1 MISLC
6 YWWGQIYHQN
16 IQGLRRKSSELLNF
30 LYPNLPHALCFT
42 EHHFNQHEIELVQ
55 VDNYTLGASFCRN
68 SFKMGGVCI
77 FVNKN
82 LNFIKVDLRKFS
94 LDQDIEVCVLN
105 YLILHIIFAYYPFI
119 DHLLVILSISLIN

>member
-1 MISLC
+1 
-6 YWWGQIYHQN
+6 
-16 IQGLRRKSSELLNF
+16 
-30 LYPNLPHALCFT
+30 
-42 EHHFNQHEIELVQ
+42 
-55 VDNYTLGASFCRN
+55 
-68 SFKMGGVCI
+68 MGGVCI